1 MVIKKMFNKDQIEVK
16 IGYKFNDEQ
25 LLKTAFTHRSYN
37 LKNNERLEF
46 LGDSILNLVVTNKI
60 FDSNLQEGQLTK
72 LRAKI
77 VCEENLS
84 KAIDKLNIAQYEII
98 GGSFKGEITRAMKCD
113 LCEAIIGAIYI
124 DSGKSFDNVV
134 KFIYQHIDFNVEIKE
149 DYKTQLQ
156 ELVQV
161 SGKNT
166 IKYNTKQ
173 LPDTIHTPIF
183 ETELIIDG
191 LSYGSKQGRNK
202 RDAEQLIAKE
212 AVEKI
217 LLRGIKN

>member
-1 MVIKKMFNKDQIEVK
+1 MYNKDQIELN
-16 IGYKFNDEQ
+16 IGYKFKDER
-25 LLKTAFTHRSYN
+25 LLKTAFTHRSFSLN
-37 LKNNERLEF
+37 NNERLEF
-46 LGDSILNLVVTNKI
+46 LGDSILNLVVTNRI

-77 VCEENLS
+77 VCEENLA
-84 KAIDKLNIAQYEII
+84 KAIDKLDIAKYEII
-98 GGSFKGEITRAMKCD
+98 GSSFKGEITRAMKCD
-113 LCEAIIGAIYI
+113 LCESIIGAIYI
-124 DSGKSFDNVV
+124 DSEKSFDKVIE
-134 KFIYQHIDFNVEIKE
+134 FIYNHIDFEVKIQE

-173 LPDTIHTPIF
+173 LPNTIHAPIF
-183 ETELIIDG
+183 EAELIIDDC
-191 LSYGSKQGRNK
+191 SYGARQGTSK
-202 RDAEQLIAKE
+202 RDAEQAIAKY

-217 LLRGIKN
+217 LLRGVKN